1 MPARHAGSRGFES
14 RRSRRDAGFH
24 PVCDAGPP
32 RGSRHPAHPHSSV
45 GERYPDTVEAEA
57 RFLVRVPGSSGETE
71 IMTDYESVV
80 GGSSPPGSAFG

>member
-1 MPARHAGSRGFES
+1 MPFSR
-14 RRSRRDAGFH
+14 
-24 PVCDAGPP
+24 PVCGASSFQDG
-32 RGSRHPAHPHSSV
+32 RHPFRPHSSV
-45 GERYPDTVEAEA
+45 GERYLDTVEAEA

>member
-1 MPARHAGSRGFES
+1 MPTHQGGRHLLR
-14 RRSRRDAGFH
+14 
-24 PVCDAGPP
+24 
-32 RGSRHPAHPHSSV
+32 PHSSV

-57 RFLVRVPGSSGETE
+57 RFLVRVPGSSRETE